1 MRSTSPTEE
10 PRGDPRSERAGVRR
24 AGEEHLGCKNFA
36 HLDAQLG
43 IKIFR
48 ADLTSV
54 LLTCYDHTSANQGAL
69 MYRAAVITKQDTL
82 AYLAEVGTTNLV
94 GYLDRDKAAVFSTEV
109 EALLVAEKVALDL
122 GLTPARG
129 RNYSATEV

>member
-1 MRSTSPTEE
+1 
-10 PRGDPRSERAGVRR
+10 
-24 AGEEHLGCKNFA
+24 
-36 HLDAQLG
+36 
-43 IKIFR
+43 
-48 ADLTSV
+48 
-54 LLTCYDHTSANQGAL
+54 

-82 AYLAEVGTTNLV
+82 AYLAEVGTANLV

-109 EALLVAEKVALDL
+109 EALLVAEKVAFDL